1 MFTII
6 FNDGSY
12 QELPYAKTFKD
23 AKAEMFL
30 RFTKAEAKEKDASLI
45 WDADEGDNIFVV
57 ETINQDGQGDV
68 FYELA
73 RSWES
78 AVDEAAYN
86 MEYNSHNVCRACK
99 VSDFDEEW
107 QMDIIDQLLYQ

>member
-78 AVDEAAYN
+78 AFWRLTVPIAPPNTSVVPREPWLYV
-86 MEYNSHNVCRACK
+86 NSTT
-99 VSDFDEEW
+99 SPPP
-107 QMDIIDQLLYQ
+107 Y